1 MTNIGVN
8 ELAEIAIARV
18 KAELTDIVFQKI
30 QSDKELMT
38 AYMRAVSS
46 SSCGDVNRQIGLYVK
61 KAFGLENLARESEP
75 TSCLIQ
81 SYTQFT

>member
-1 MTNIGVN
+1 MTNISAN

-18 KAELTDIVFQKI
+18 KAELTDSVFQKI

-38 AYMRAVSS
+38 AYMRAISS
-46 SSCGDVNRQIGLYVK
+46 SSWGDVNRQIGLCVK
-61 KAFGLENLARESEP
+61 KAFGLENLARATEP

>member
-30 QSDKELMT
+30 QSDKELMI

-46 SSCGDVNRQIGLYVK
+46 SSWGDVNRQIGLSVK
-61 KAFGLENLARESEP
+61 KAFGLENLSRESEP

>member
-46 SSCGDVNRQIGLYVK
+46 SSWGDVNRQIGLYVK
-61 KAFGLENLARESEP
+61 KAFGLENLAREREP

-81 SYTQFT
+81 SYMQFT

>member
-1 MTNIGVN
+1 MTNISAN

-18 KAELTDIVFQKI
+18 KSELTDIVFQKI

-46 SSCGDVNRQIGLYVK
+46 SSWGDVNRQIGRCVK
-61 KAFGLENLARESEP
+61 KAFGLENLAREGEP
-75 TSCLIQ
+75 MSCLIQ
-81 SYTQFT
+81 SYTQFI